1 MDKAAPI
8 LIDNAEEWEAGQIL
22 DYCRQNN
29 RNEFRDHWKP
39 YERADHSWEHI
50 KNLDHSMELIQQYSD
65 ANPPAEPTPQITSN
79 YINASWDPM
88 QVSSTA
94 RTATDYPDD
103 FWEPYEDEEYDSST
117 SEQDYVPTDDHS
129 LPWHTDDSAEDGEDF
144 GIMVA
149 LQNKGR

>member
-50 KNLDHSMELIQQYSD
+50 KNLDHSMELIQQY
-65 ANPPAEPTPQITSN
+65 
-79 YINASWDPM
+79 WDGNM
-88 QVSSTA
+88 CTCSGNGTQERAV
-94 RTATDYPDD
+94 
-103 FWEPYEDEEYDSST
+103 
-117 SEQDYVPTDDHS
+117 QDLLCLVGLYLVY
-129 LPWHTDDSAEDGEDF
+129 L
-144 GIMVA
+144 
-149 LQNKGR
+149 L